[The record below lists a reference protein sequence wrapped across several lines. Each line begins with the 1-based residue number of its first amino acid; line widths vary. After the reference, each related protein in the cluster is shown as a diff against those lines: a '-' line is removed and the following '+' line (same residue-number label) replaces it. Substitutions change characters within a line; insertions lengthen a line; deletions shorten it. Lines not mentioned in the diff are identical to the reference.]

1 VPIGET
7 LAQARHQAGLTLA
20 QVSKRTRIRE
30 TIIRKIEADDF
41 SECGGDFYTRGHI
54 RAIAKAVGTDPEPLI
69 EDYDTDHR
77 ATGPMATVSLDELL
91 ATSAPQHRRPDLP
104 GAWARVTAASA
115 PVARK
120 ASAGAGAVRG
130 RMSSRRR
137 PEWRTARWAV
147 FVCLALV
154 VVALG
159 FAALHVLA
167 GPPAAAPSAAG
178 KHAATGH
185 NDGHGQPG
193 PAAKS
198 SHRAAPSPAAKASHT
213 AAPSPA
219 QSQPAQS
226 LAPVQAT
233 AFGPNGGDNPQLAHL
248 VLGGGHSAGWHTDW
262 YNSAR
267 FGNLYPGTG
276 LLLKMGRTVTIT
288 GAQIDLGGATGASLQ
303 LRVGDTPTMAGLQPV
318 ADASGASG
326 VVRLSPAS
334 PARGRYVLVWFT
346 RLPTDSSGTFQA
358 SIHDVALQGHG

>member
-1 VPIGET
+1 MPIGET

-41 SECGGDFYTRGHI
+41 SDCGGDFYARGHI
-54 RAIAKAVGTDPEPLI
+54 RAIAKVVGTDPEPLI
-69 EDYDTDHR
+69 EEYDTDHR

-91 ATSAPQHRRPDLP
+91 ATSAPQRHRPDLP
-104 GAWARVTAASA
+104 TAWARVTAASA

-120 ASAGAGAVRG
+120 ASAGAGAVRNQVT
-130 RMSSRRR
+130 SRRGSALG
-137 PEWRTARWAV
+137 TARWAV
-147 FVCLALV
+147 VVCVALI

-159 FAALHVLA
+159 FIALHVLA
-167 GPPAAAPSAAG
+167 GAPPTAAPSAAG
-178 KHAATGH
+178 KHAGTGH
-185 NDGHGQPG
+185 DAGHGRPG

-198 SHRAAPSPAAKASHT
+198 SHRAPSPTPKASHT
-213 AAPSPA
+213 AGPSPA
-219 QSQPAQS
+219 PIQPGQP
-226 LAPVQAT
+226 LTPVQAA

-262 YNSAR
+262 YNTPR

-276 LLLKMGRTVTIT
+276 LLLTMGRTVTIT
-288 GAQIDLGGATGASLQ
+288 GAQIDLGSASGASFQ
-303 LRVGDTPTMAGLQPV
+303 LRVGDTPTMAALPPV
-318 ADASGASG
+318 AHASGAGG
-326 VVRLSPAS
+326 VVRLSLTS

-358 SIHDVALQGHG
+358 SVHGVTLQGHG

>member
-20 QVSKRTRIRE
+20 QVSKQTRIRE

-69 EDYDTDHR
+69 EDYDSDHR

-91 ATSAPQHRRPDLP
+91 ATSAAQRHRPDLP
-104 GAWARVTAASA
+104 AAWARVTAASV

-130 RMSSRRR
+130 RMASGRR
-137 PEWRTARWAV
+137 PGWRTARWAV
-147 FVCLALV
+147 FVCLALA

-159 FAALHVLA
+159 FVALHVLA
-167 GPPAAAPSAAG
+167 GAPAAAPSAVG
-178 KHAATGH
+178 KHAVTGH
-185 NDGHGQPG
+185 NAGHGHLG
-193 PAAKS
+193 
-198 SHRAAPSPAAKASHT
+198 PAAKASHR
-213 AAPSPA
+213 APSPA
-219 QSQPAQS
+219 PKASHPAAPPPASSQPLS
-226 LAPVQAT
+226 PVQAT

-248 VLGGGHSAGWHTDW
+248 VLGGGHSAGWHSDW
-262 YNSAR
+262 YDSAR

-276 LLLKMGRTVTIT
+276 LLLKMGRPVTIT
-288 GAQIDLGGATGASLQ
+288 SAQVDLGQAAGASFQ
-303 LRVGDTPTMAGLQPV
+303 LRVGDTPAVAALRPV
-318 ADASGASG
+318 AHASGASG
-326 VVRLSPAS
+326 IVRLHLAS

-346 RLPTDSSGTFQA
+346 RLPTDSSGRFQA
-358 SIHDVALQGHG
+358 HVHDVSLRGHH